1 MKKSNYD
8 VNPVNVVKG
17 GAYRGWAYIA
27 EVLSRSA
34 SKSGARH
41 RIAVEL
47 YPGADKAEVVAGLSI
62 RMKIDR
68 VIDVESF
75 YRSPY
80 DLDEALAPWLGDDPV
95 FGRLN
100 AFEVENF
107 FDQEALEIARSQ
119 CDREGLILVI
129 GTGASLVCPDADQ
142 LVYVNMARWPLQ
154 LRFREGLAFNLG
166 THRREEKA
174 SLLYKRAFFVDWRA
188 ADRLKRRLMP
198 QIDWM
203 IDGNEEGKPVLV
215 SGDDYRRALKSI
227 VKRPFRVKPY
237 FDAGPWGGQ
246 WMRETFGLPDGPA
259 NYAWCFDC
267 VPEENSLLLEFGGAV
282 FQAPAIDVVL
292 MEPEALLGEDVLL
305 RFGAEFP
312 IRFDLLDTVK
322 GGNLSLQVHPR
333 HAYIR
338 DNFGV
343 AYTQDESYYML
354 AAEPDATVYLGLRS
368 GIDVQEMADR
378 LRAAQAG
385 GPPFAADTYINKFT
399 AKAHDHFLIPG
410 GTVHCSGAG
419 GVVLEISATPY
430 IFTFKLWDWG
440 RMGLDGKPRPI
451 HLDHGLANI
460 AWERDAEFTSRE
472 LVNAVEPIA
481 NGDGWREERTGL
493 HALEFIE
500 TRRHWF
506 EAEVSHETENT
517 VQVLNLVSGEAC
529 LVESPSKAFEPFEV
543 HYAETF
549 IVPAAIGPF
558 IIKPIGKGPHATLKA
573 YVRRE
578 NTE

>member
-1 MKKSNYD
+1 MIPANYD
-8 VNPVNVVKG
+8 LNPLNSVRGHAVT
-17 GAYRGWAYIA
+17 GWANIA
-27 EVLSRSA
+27 QMLCSEPFAANL
-34 SKSGARH
+34 

-47 YPGADKAEVVAGLSI
+47 YPGADKAEIIAGLTAYL
-62 RMKIDR
+62 KIDR
-68 VIDVESF
+68 VVDVESF

-80 DLDEALAPWLGDDPV
+80 ELDTALAPWLGDDPV
-95 FGRLN
+95 FGQLN
-100 AFEVENF
+100 AFEIEHL
-107 FDQEALEIARSQ
+107 FDPEALEIARSQ
-119 CDREGLILVI
+119 CDREGTILVI
-129 GTGASLVCPDADQ
+129 GTGAALVCPAADQ
-142 LVYVNMARWPLQ
+142 MVYVNMARWPLQ
-154 LRFREGLAFNLG
+154 LRFREGRAFNLG
-166 THRREEKA
+166 TLRRPEKA

-188 ADRLKRRLMP
+188 ADRLKQRIMP
-198 QIDWM
+198 RIDWI
-203 IDGNEEGKPVLV
+203 IDGNEESRPVLV
-215 SGDDYRRALKSI
+215 SADDYREALKSI

-267 VPEENSLLLEFGGAV
+267 VPEENSLLFGFGDAV
-282 FQAPAIDVVL
+282 FEAPAIDVVL
-292 MEPEALLGEDVLL
+292 MEPMALLGDDVVS

-333 HAYIR
+333 TAYIK

-343 AYTQDESYYML
+343 SYTQDESYYML
-354 AAEPDATVYLGLRS
+354 AAEPDAHVYLGLRS
-368 GIDVQEMADR
+368 GINKNEMAAD

-385 GPPFAADTYINKFT
+385 GPAFPADTYINRFS

-440 RMGLDGKPRPI
+440 RLGLDGTPRPI

-460 AWERDAEFTSRE
+460 AWERDTDFTNRE
-472 LVNAVEPIA
+472 LVNAVEPVA
-481 NGDGWREERTGL
+481 AGDGWREERTGL

-506 EAEVSHETENT
+506 ETPVAHDTENT
-517 VQVLNLVSGEAC
+517 VQVMNLVSGEAC
-529 LVESPSKAFEPFEV
+529 LVESPSHAFEPFKV

-549 IVPAAIGPF
+549 IVPAQVGKF
-558 IIKPIGKGPHATLKA
+558 IIKPIGTGPHATLKA

-578 NTE
+578 KAI